1 MCLWI
6 GWKVMFGND
15 KLLHQH
21 VPVIPALAGG
31 KAENA
36 PSQAFTDHNAT

>member
-1 MCLWI
+1 
-6 GWKVMFGND
+6 MFGND

>member
-1 MCLWI
+1 
-6 GWKVMFGND
+6 MFGND

-21 VPVIPALAGG
+21 VPVIPAE

-36 PSQAFTDHNAT
+36 PSQAFTDHNAA